1 MTSSNLHRAEELRYS
16 VIQHFQRAR
25 SIAFLPVSALE
36 VHGPHLPLGMD
47 MFMARWMAGET
58 ARRFA
63 ESHPDWQVVV
73 YPPLTLGTD
82 ELPLPG
88 SMSATQR
95 EVYRAVVAHGN
106 SLARAGFGYAVVT
119 NGHGGPRHA
128 AGLEAACRK
137 VAAAGRIAM
146 FTPAIK
152 VLHGIVS
159 GRRFDRLAELLGRP
173 LTEVERQELV
183 GGEHAGGWETSFML
197 AENEALVDPMWRDLG
212 RDGPPPF
219 KPLSLLATP
228 LGRVAGRE
236 RGAIVQEMVR
246 SLAGSVGW
254 LLNAEHGYGGH
265 QVTYNGNPS
274 VASAEIGR
282 AFRELMVEDCLAI
295 VESVTRGETKAVDV
309 RSIASD
315 APIVHPLFFRRIAFG
330 VVAGAAL
337 YHAVRRPKRARQPAP
352 PPPSST
358 APA

>member
-1 MTSSNLHRAEELRYS
+1 MTESNLHRAEELRYS
-16 VIQHFQRAR
+16 VIQRFERTR

-63 ESHPDWQVVV
+63 EAHPDWQVVV

-95 EVYRAVVAHGN
+95 EVYRTVVAHGR
-106 SLARAGFGYAVVT
+106 SLARAGYGYAVVT

-137 VAAAGRIAM
+137 VAAEGRIEM

-159 GRRFDRLAELLGRP
+159 GRRFDRLEQLLGRP
-173 LTEVERQELV
+173 LTDLEQRELV
-183 GGEHAGGWETSFML
+183 GGEHAAGWETSFML
-197 AENEALVDPMWRDLG
+197 AENEALVDPTWRDLG
-212 RDGPPPF
+212 RDGPPTF
-219 KPLSLLATP
+219 APLAALAAP
-228 LGRVAGRE
+228 IVWFAGR
-236 RGAIVQEMVR
+236 RPDSPVREMVR
-246 SLAGSVGW
+246 SLAGGVGW
-254 LLNAEHGYGGH
+254 ILNAEHGYGGH

-274 VASAEIGR
+274 VASPEIGR

-315 APIVHPLFFRRIAFG
+315 APIIHPLFFRRLGLAAA
-330 VVAGAAL
+330 VAASL
-337 YHAVRRPKRARQPAP
+337 YHAVRRPRRTRGQAP
-352 PPPSST
+352 PVSSPSE
-358 APA
+358 PA